1 VQVVDDGKEEK
12 KLAMARAILA
22 GNTSFIND
30 NADVFEGLSPT
41 EIEEYVAKAT
51 QGATSSDPFEVV
63 ITVHCCVSW
72 CSMCW
77 PVAPAMHAA
86 HHLLHTAWHSLIR
99 LELMRRQSGCVCV
112 QGMSPEEINAYI
124 EKHGEPAAA

>member
-1 VQVVDDGKEEK
+1 MVQVVDDGKEEK

-51 QGATSSDPFEVV
+51 EGATSSDPFEARFSVQF
-63 ITVHCCVSW
+63 CVSW
-72 CSMCW
+72 CRLCW
-77 PVAPAMHAA
+77 ISGASHVYSTTSTAYCMALTHPPRAYEAA
-86 HHLLHTAWHSLIR
+86 VR
-99 LELMRRQSGCVCV
+99 VCVCR
-112 QGMSPEEINAYI
+112 A
-124 EKHGEPAAA
+124 

>member
-1 VQVVDDGKEEK
+1 MVQVVDDGKEEK

-51 QGATSSDPFEVV
+51 EGATSSDPFEARFSVQF
-63 ITVHCCVSW
+63 CVSW
-72 CSMCW
+72 C
-77 PVAPAMHAA
+77 
-86 HHLLHTAWHSLIR
+86 R
-99 LELMRRQSGCVCV
+99 LC
-112 QGMSPEEINAYI
+112 
-124 EKHGEPAAA
+124 

>member
-1 VQVVDDGKEEK
+1 MQVVDDGKEEK

-41 EIEEYVAKAT
+41 EIEEYVAEAT
-51 QGATSSDPFEVV
+51 QGATSSDPFEVR
-63 ITVHCCVSW
+63 ISVHFCVSW

-77 PVAPAMHAA
+77 IVGASHVCSAA
-86 HHLLHTAWHSLIR
+86 STAYCMALTRPS
-99 LELMRRQSGCVCV
+99 
-112 QGMSPEEINAYI
+112 
-124 EKHGEPAAA
+124 